1 MADRFDVIVIGAGIN
16 GLTAAA
22 VLAKA
27 GRKVLVLERSEQP
40 GGLERLRANGAWGPG
55 IPLALDSGWLPR
67 EVARAAGVET
77 VERTTPRVPLIG
89 LTPGPCLTLDRDPQS
104 AHDAIKRF
112 SSKDAAQWAGFVELI
127 AKCSSFLAAL
137 YTLPPPDI
145 DAGFADLLPL
155 LGVGRKLRKLGR
167 RDMVELLRI
176 VPMAVQEVLDDRFE
190 SPLLK
195 AVIGSCGVTGIQ
207 QGPRSGGTAFVLLH
221 RQVGSDPGSFG
232 LNGGGYWT
240 AGPSALVDAL
250 VTRLRSL
257 GAEVRASA
265 PVQRI
270 TVSNDRVAG
279 VVLENGDEHQAGHVV
294 STVDPA
300 RTMLSLVDPVWLDP
314 ELLLAIRNI
323 KFRGSASRIS
333 FGLNDRPAFPG
344 LAAEIPLDGVLVLAR
359 SLETL
364 ERAADA
370 AKYGTVSTPPFVTLR
385 IPSARWPGLAF
396 QGRHIVTADV
406 QWTPRNLKDGSWDEA
421 RRKALEESVAAAIEE
436 VSPGFRDRIAAIET
450 LTPVDLERQ
459 FGLTEGA
466 PGQGE
471 LTLDQILFMRPV
483 PPLAQYHTPIDG
495 LFLGG
500 SGSHPGPGITGAPG
514 WLAAKA
520 VLAARGR
527 SHGNQ

>member
-1 MADRFDVIVIGAGIN
+1 VADRFDVIVIGAGVN

-27 GRKVLVLERSEQP
+27 GRKVLVLERSERP
-40 GGLERLRANGAWGPG
+40 GGLERLRATVGSEPG
-55 IPLALDSGWLPR
+55 MPIALDSGWLPR
-67 EVARAAGVET
+67 EVAQAAGVDA
-77 VERTTPRVPLIG
+77 VERTAPKVPLIG
-89 LTPGPCLTLDRDPQS
+89 LTPGPCLALDRDPGN

-112 SSKDAAQWAGFVELI
+112 SARDAEQWAGFVELMN
-127 AKCSSFLAAL
+127 KCSSFLAAL
-137 YTLPPPDI
+137 YTLRPPDI
-145 DAGFADLLPL
+145 EAGFADLVPL

-176 VPMAVQEVLDDRFE
+176 VPMAVQELLDDRFE

-195 AVIGSCGVTGIQ
+195 AVIGSCGVTGIR

-221 RQVGSDPGSFG
+221 RQVGAEPGSFG

-240 AGPSALVDAL
+240 ASPAALVDAL
-250 VTRLRSL
+250 LAQLRLL
-257 GAEVRASA
+257 GAEVRAAA

-270 TVSNDRVAG
+270 TVRDDRVEG
-279 VVLENGDEHQAGHVV
+279 VVLENGDEYQADRVI

-300 RTMLSLVDPVWLDP
+300 RTFSLMDPVWLDP

-344 LAAEIPLDGVLVLAR
+344 LDADTPLDGVLVLAR
-359 SLETL
+359 SLDTL

-370 AKYGTVSTPPFVTLR
+370 AKYGTISTPLFITLR
-385 IPSARWPGLAF
+385 IPSARWPGLAP
-396 QGRHIVTADV
+396 QGRHLVTAEV
-406 QWTPRNLKDGSWDEA
+406 QWTPRHLKSGSWDDA
-421 RRKALEESVAAAIEE
+421 RRRTLEESVIAAIEE
-436 VSPGFRDRIAAIET
+436 VSPGFRNRITAVET
-450 LTPVDLERQ
+450 LTPVDLENQ

-483 PPLAQYHTPIDG
+483 PQLAQYRTPIDG

-500 SGSHPGPGITGAPG
+500 SGCHPGPGISGAPG
-514 WLAAKA
+514 WLAAKTL
-520 VLAARGR
+520 LAARGIA
-527 SHGNQ
+527 HGNQ